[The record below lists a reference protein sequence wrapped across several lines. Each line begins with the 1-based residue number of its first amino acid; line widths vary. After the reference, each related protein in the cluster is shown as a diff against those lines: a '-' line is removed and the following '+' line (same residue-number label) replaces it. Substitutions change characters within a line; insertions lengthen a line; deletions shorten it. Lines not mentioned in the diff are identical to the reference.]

1 MAIEFLII
9 DMPYLVH
16 IALGFVMA
24 FLSLIPPGML
34 NMTAVRTTIE
44 KNRTEG
50 IWFAL
55 GAALVVIPQAFI
67 ALVFARYF
75 SAHPEVVQRLQLAG
89 IVVLF
94 SLSIVFFY
102 QARKKFKGEGSK
114 RQGKSFWTG
123 MFMSLMNML
132 AIPFYLV
139 LSSVLENRGLLNT
152 EQPFINL
159 FVSGVFLGAFTLFFV
174 YVQFAQIIVKRA
186 QFIARNINYI
196 LSILFFVLGILTL
209 IKFLK

>member
-1 MAIEFLII
+1 MGTDFLII
-9 DMPYLVH
+9 SMSYLVH

-44 KNRTEG
+44 KNRNEG
-50 IWFAL
+50 IWFSL
-55 GAALVVIPQAFI
+55 GAALIVIPQAFI

-75 SAHPEVVQRLQLAG
+75 SEHPEVVQRLQLAG

-94 SLSIVFFY
+94 LLSIVFFF
-102 QARKKFKGEGSK
+102 QARKKFKGEGTK
-114 RQGKSFWTG
+114 RQGKSFWLG
-123 MFMSLMNML
+123 MLMSAMNML

-196 LSILFFVLGILTL
+196 LSLLFFVLGILTL

>member
-1 MAIEFLII
+1 
-9 DMPYLVH
+9 MPYLSH

-34 NMTAVRTTIE
+34 NMTAVKTSIQKGR
-44 KNRTEG
+44 NEG

-75 SAHPEVVQRLQLAG
+75 ADNPQVVERLELAG
-89 IVVLF
+89 IIVLF
-94 SLSIVFFY
+94 VLSIVFFM
-102 QARKKFKGEGSK
+102 QARKKFKGDGGK
-114 RQGKSFWTG
+114 REGKSFWIG
-123 MFMSLMNML
+123 MLMSGMNML

-139 LSSVLENRGLLNT
+139 LSSVLENRGLLQT

-159 FVSGVFLGAFTLFFV
+159 FVSGVFLGAFSLF
-174 YVQFAQIIVKRA
+174 YLYANFAQIIQTKA
-186 QFIARNINYI
+186 QFIAKNINYI
-196 LSILFFVLGILTL
+196 LSVLFLGLGILTL

>member
-1 MAIEFLII
+1 MMA
-9 DMPYLVH
+9 YLSH
-16 IALGFVMA
+16 IVLGFVMA

-34 NMTAVRTTIE
+34 NMTVVKTTIQ
-44 KNRTEG
+44 KGRTEG
-50 IWFAL
+50 LWFAM

-67 ALVFARYF
+67 ALVFARF
-75 SAHPEVVQRLQLAG
+75 FADNPQIVERLELAG

-94 SLSIVFFY
+94 LLSGLFFW
-102 QARKKFKGEGSK
+102 QARKKFKGEGGK
-114 RQGKSFWTG
+114 RQGKSFWLG
-123 MFMSLMNML
+123 MLMSSMNML

-139 LSSVLENRGLLNT
+139 LSSVLENRGLLQT

-159 FVSGVFLGAFTLFFV
+159 FVTGVFMGAFALFFL
-174 YVQFAQIIVKRA
+174 YAQFAQIIQKKA

-196 LSILFFVLGILTL
+196 LSVLFLALGILTL

>member
-1 MAIEFLII
+1 
-9 DMPYLVH
+9 MPYLLH
-16 IALGFVMA
+16 IVLGFVMA

-34 NMTAVRTTIE
+34 NMTAVKTSIQKGR
-44 KNRTEG
+44 NEG

-75 SAHPEVVQRLQLAG
+75 ADNPQVVERLELAG
-89 IVVLF
+89 IIVLF
-94 SLSIVFFY
+94 VLSIVFFM
-102 QARKKFKGEGSK
+102 QARKKFKGDGGK
-114 RQGKSFWTG
+114 REGKSFWIG
-123 MFMSLMNML
+123 MLMSGMNML

-139 LSSVLENRGLLNT
+139 LSSVLENRGLLQT

-159 FVSGVFLGAFTLFFV
+159 FVSGVFLGAFSLF
-174 YVQFAQIIVKRA
+174 YLYANFAQIIQTKA
-186 QFIARNINYI
+186 QFIAKNINYI
-196 LSILFFVLGILTL
+196 LSVLFLGLGILTL